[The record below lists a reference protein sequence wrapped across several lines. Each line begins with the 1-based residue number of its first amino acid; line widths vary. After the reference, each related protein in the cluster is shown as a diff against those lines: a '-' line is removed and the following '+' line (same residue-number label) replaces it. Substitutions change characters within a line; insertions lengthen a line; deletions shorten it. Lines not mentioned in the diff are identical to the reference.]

1 MVHHGAGLR
10 QITRDGEFVKQL
22 IRDYRNTDLPD
33 RERAMLDYAVKLTME
48 PWAKVEG
55 DVASLR
61 AEGLSDEQ
69 ILAVALIT
77 CVYAFYTRLADG
89 LGVDLSRGVEAS
101 VRRWLV
107 GPAREQ
113 SWLVGGG

>member
-1 MVHHGAGLR
+1 MMHDYTQVDWDPA
-10 QITRDGEFVKQL
+10 TRAV
-22 IRDYRNTDLPD
+22 
-33 RERAMLDYAVKLTME
+33 LDYALKLTRE
-48 PWAKVEG
+48 PWAMVEG

-77 CVYAFYTRLADG
+77 CVYAFYTRLTDG
-89 LGVDLSRGVEAS
+89 LGVEPSRGVEAS